1 MGWVLVAGAVVLV
14 ALTAVRAVLRRPPPP
29 PEHRPI
35 EVIAT
40 DARRLG
46 HRFRSL
52 PRGVSFAKFEAV
64 RRAYDDVLAE
74 GCAALDLPELL
85 GVLPAGEELDA
96 ERVRVER
103 LLCRWGLDI
112 DDAA

>member
-1 MGWVLVAGAVVLV
+1 MGWLLVAGAVVLV
-14 ALTAVRAVLRRPPPP
+14 VLTTVRSLLQRPPPP

-35 EVIAT
+35 ELIAT

-52 PRGVSFAKFEAV
+52 PRGVSFAKFEAI

-85 GVLPAGEELDA
+85 GVLPAGDELDA
-96 ERVRVER
+96 ERVRVEQ
-103 LLCRWGLDI
+103 LLCRWGLEI